1 MVYYSELLGKP
12 ILDKGNKKI
21 GKVKDFCFAD
31 RARYAIV
38 IGIIFDLN
46 GLKKM
51 IPWENI
57 LEIGDKSEDPFPIG
71 VYLNKE
77 LNSLKFY
84 EPCGSMMHDI
94 IDKQLMDIDGAR
106 VIRVND
112 ILLGRT
118 GNKFIIVG
126 VDTSTKGLLR
136 RIGLGFFAK
145 KIQEHIILW
154 KDVAPISQDIKNLQ
168 LKIKRE
174 RINQLHPAEIAD
186 LIRDLSL
193 EEKEM
198 MFNTLSNEKAAET
211 LLKSTPDVQ
220 KSFFKTISL
229 KKIASMLE
237 TLPVEDAAAILTMM
251 PTINNKKVLR
261 LIKPGISARIKKI
274 LSYEKKTAGALMS
287 TRFLTIPEGLTA
299 REAIEY
305 VRVEMPKPKHIF
317 YLYVQSKERELKGII
332 SLREL
337 IVAKPETEIT
347 RILKRDIITVH
358 EDTNTDDVFNLMLK
372 YSLLALPVIDKNK
385 KIVGVIRIND
395 IMELMVPRKIKKQRI
410 LRHRKLN
417 KNGNQYPNKN
427 KEEPLSVENEIR
439 LESQDS

>member
-12 ILDKGNKKI
+12 ILDKSNKKI
-21 GKVKDFCFAD
+21 GKVRDFCFVD

-38 IGIIFDLN
+38 SGIVFDLN

-57 LEIGDKSEDPFPIG
+57 LEIGDKPEDPFPIG
-71 VYLNKE
+71 IYLNKE
-77 LNSLKFY
+77 INSLKFHD
-84 EPCGSMMHDI
+84 PCGSMMRDI

-118 GNKFIIVG
+118 GSKFILVG

-136 RIGLGFFAK
+136 RIGLGFFAG
-145 KIQEHIILW
+145 KIEEHIILW
-154 KDVAPISQDIKNLQ
+154 KDVAPISEDIKNLQ
-168 LKIKRE
+168 LKVKRE
-174 RINQLHPAEIAD
+174 RINKLHPAEIAD

-198 MFNTLSNEKAAET
+198 MFNTLSNETAAET
-211 LLKSTPDVQ
+211 LLKSSPDVQ
-220 KSFFKTISL
+220 KSFFKTMSL
-229 KKIASMLE
+229 RKIALMLE
-237 TLPVEDAAAILTMM
+237 TLPAEDAASILTMM
-251 PTINNKKVLR
+251 PVVNNEKVLR
-261 LIKPGISARIKKI
+261 LMKLGISARIKKI
-274 LSYEKKTAGALMS
+274 LSYGRKTAGALMS

-299 REAIEY
+299 KEAIEY
-305 VRVEMPKPKHIF
+305 VRAEMPRPKHIF
-317 YLYVQSKERELKGII
+317 YLYVQGREGALKGII

-347 RILKRDIITVH
+347 KILKRDIITVH
-358 EDTNTDDVFNLMLK
+358 ENTNSDDVFNLMLK

-385 KIVGVIRIND
+385 KIVGVIRVND
-395 IMELMVPRKIKKQRI
+395 IIGLMVPRKIKKQRI
-410 LRHRKLN
+410 LRHKKLG
-417 KNGNQYPNKN
+417 KNGNLNHNGNKTEKN
-427 KEEPLSVENEIR
+427 SLKNEIQ